1 VEAVAFLLTGD
12 PLTLPQIAAVAL
24 AGVQLE
30 LSPDARARMAKSRAL
45 IERLLHDNQVVYGV
59 NTGFGKLSDIRIA
72 RSQLHQL
79 QLNLVRSHSSGL
91 GNPLAE
97 EETRAIML
105 LRANV
110 SPGAT
115 AAVESSSWKRY

>member
-1 VEAVAFLLTGD
+1 VSFL
-12 PLTLPQIAAVAL
+12 L
-24 AGVQLE
+24 AGVQPE
-30 LSPDARARMAKSRAL
+30 LAQDARARMAKSRAL

-59 NTGFGKLSDIRIA
+59 NTGLGKLSDIRIA